1 MSYNLKDLKEL
12 TLELPYISR
21 QVFSRY
27 LEMLEKAHSLLEYK
41 TYLYTKYISFLRCSI
56 IAFAVKVFPTLG
68 LPLELHISA
77 Y

>member
-1 MSYNLKDLKEL
+1 MSHNLKDLKEL
-12 TLELPYISR
+12 TLELPCISG
-21 QVFSRY
+21 QVSGRY
-27 LEMLEKAHSLLEYK
+27 LEMLEKARSLSEYK
-41 TYLYTKYISFLRCSI
+41 TCLYTEYIGFLRCSI